1 MKPAHQTFLL
11 EMLSHGDKLR
21 AYQTAYPTASGEAM
35 RTAAN
40 RLLRYPAI
48 AEKLAEVQH
57 RAEAQLQQHIQQAA
71 EKEAAQMV
79 SLHEKRLILARMIR
93 GQWKQVK
100 HIKLKD
106 TLQAVEN
113 DITPSALLRAIELDC
128 KLAAGKYKEPAAP
141 AARPKPAVA
150 PTIPAARP
158 AAVIPVPQTPPV
170 EVPAKLPPAAAAPP
184 ERPVLDY
191 LPAYAVQVY
200 SSDAPATTAAKQG
213 GERWQLYL
221 SLDANL
227 RRLPLEA
234 LAMKRTA
241 FEKLSPRQQQL
252 VLQPLITA
260 RELLKKQPQSFS
272 NRSLHA

>member
-1 MKPAHQTFLL
+1 MKPAHQTFLI

-21 AYQTAYPTASGEAM
+21 AYQAAYPSASGEAM

-40 RLLRYPAI
+40 RLLRHRVI
-48 AEKLAEVQH
+48 AGRLAEVHH
-57 RAEAQLQQHIQQAA
+57 RAEARLQQHIQQAA

-106 TLQAVEN
+106 TLHAVEN

-128 KLAAGKYKEPAAP
+128 KLATGKYKEPAPP
-141 AARPKPAVA
+141 AAKPKPAIA
-150 PTIPAARP
+150 PPLPEATQVPAIPS
-158 AAVIPVPQTPPV
+158 TPPLI
-170 EVPAKLPPAAAAPP
+170 ETPGKLQPATTAQP

-191 LPAYAVQVY
+191 LPAHAVQVY
-200 SSDAPATTAAKQG
+200 NSDAPTTTATKQG

-227 RRLPLEA
+227 RHLPLEA
-234 LAMKRTA
+234 LAIKRTA

-260 RELLKKQPQSFS
+260 RELLKKQTQSFS
-272 NRSLHA
+272 NISLRA

>member
-40 RLLRYPAI
+40 RLLRHPAI

-106 TLQAVEN
+106 TLHAVEN

-128 KLAAGKYKEPAAP
+128 KLAAGKYKEPTQAVK
-141 AARPKPAVA
+141 PKAVMQA
-150 PTIPAARP
+150 SIAVVPP
-158 AAVIPVPQTPPV
+158 AAVIEQQPV
-170 EVPAKLPPAAAAPP
+170 EAPPKLPPAAAAPP

-260 RELLKKQPQSFS
+260 RELLKKQPQAGRR
-272 NRSLHA
+272 NATAA

>member
-1 MKPAHQTFLL
+1 MKPAHQTFLI

-21 AYQTAYPTASGEAM
+21 AYQAAYPTASGEAM

-48 AEKLAEVQH
+48 AEKLAEVQQ
-57 RAEAQLQQHIQQAA
+57 RAEAQLQQHIRQAA

-106 TLQAVEN
+106 TLHAVEN

-128 KLAAGKYKEPAAP
+128 KLAAGKYKEPAPPVAKPKPVIAPPLPVATQAP
-141 AARPKPAVA
+141 AIPTHPSPPAEA
-150 PTIPAARP
+150 
-158 AAVIPVPQTPPV
+158 
-170 EVPAKLPPAAAAPP
+170 PAKLPPAAAAQP

-191 LPAYAVQVY
+191 LPAHAVQVY
-200 SSDAPATTAAKQG
+200 SSDAPATTVSKQG
-213 GERWQLYL
+213 SERWQLYL

-227 RRLPLEA
+227 RRLPLDA
-234 LAMKRTA
+234 LAIRRTA

-272 NRSLHA
+272 NRSLRA

>member
-1 MKPAHQTFLL
+1 MKPAHQTFLI

-21 AYQTAYPTASGEAM
+21 AYQAAYPTASGEAM

-40 RLLRYPAI
+40 RLLRHPAI
-48 AEKLAEVQH
+48 AGKLAEVHH
-57 RAEAQLQQHIQQAA
+57 RAEARLQQHIQQAA

-106 TLQAVEN
+106 TLHAVEN

-128 KLAAGKYKEPAAP
+128 KLAAGKYKEPAPPVAKPKPVIAPTLP
-141 AARPKPAVA
+141 AAAQVQ
-150 PTIPAARP
+150 
-158 AAVIPVPQTPPV
+158 VIPSAPPPSV
-170 EVPAKLPPAAAAPP
+170 ETPAKLPPAAAAPP

-191 LPAYAVQVY
+191 LPAHAVQVY
-200 SSDAPATTAAKQG
+200 NSDAPATTATQQG

-234 LAMKRTA
+234 LAIKRTA